1 MSENSAKNKQI
12 ESIDS
17 RATATEAGTTAE
29 STSTRPS
36 VAPPVDIYENAEGYL
51 VFADLPGVQGDAI
64 DVRYEEGDLSLS
76 ARRDLD
82 AEGDP
87 VAAEFRA
94 VDFRRVFK
102 IPEDVD
108 AAAIDAEFEDGVL
121 QLRLPKAK
129 AIQPRKITVRA
140 TA

>member
-1 MSENSAKNKQI
+1 MSENSKSNQI
-12 ESIDS
+12 ESID
-17 RATATEAGTTAE
+17 ATEAATSAAE

-51 VFADLPGVQGDAI
+51 VFADLPGVEGDAI
-64 DVRYEEGDLSLS
+64 DVRYEEGELSLS
-76 ARRDLD
+76 ARRDLA

-87 VAAEFRA
+87 VAAECRA

-108 AAAIDAEFEDGVL
+108 AAAIDAEFENGVL

-129 AIQPRKITVRA
+129 AIQPRKINVRA
-140 TA
+140 SA

>member
-1 MSENSAKNKQI
+1 MSENSKSNQI
-12 ESIDS
+12 ESID
-17 RATATEAGTTAE
+17 ATEAATSAAE

-51 VFADLPGVQGDAI
+51 VFADLPRVEGDAI
-64 DVRYEEGDLSLS
+64 DVRYEEGELSLS
-76 ARRDLD
+76 ARRDLA

-108 AAAIDAEFEDGVL
+108 AAAIDAEFENGVL

-129 AIQPRKITVRA
+129 AIQPRKINVRA
-140 TA
+140 SA

>member
-1 MSENSAKNKQI
+1 MSENSKSNQI
-12 ESIDS
+12 ESID
-17 RATATEAGTTAE
+17 ATEAATSAAE

-51 VFADLPGVQGDAI
+51 VFADLPGVEGDAI
-64 DVRYEEGDLSLS
+64 DVRYEEGELSLS
-76 ARRDLD
+76 ARRDLA

-108 AAAIDAEFEDGVL
+108 AAAIDAEFENGVL

-129 AIQPRKITVRA
+129 AIQPRKINVRA
-140 TA
+140 SA

>member
-1 MSENSAKNKQI
+1 MSENSKSNQI
-12 ESIDS
+12 ESID
-17 RATATEAGTTAE
+17 ATEAATSAAE

-51 VFADLPGVQGDAI
+51 VFADLPGVDGDAI
-64 DVRYEEGDLSLS
+64 DVRYEEGELSLS
-76 ARRDLD
+76 ARRDLP

-108 AAAIDAEFEDGVL
+108 AAAIDAEFENGVL

-129 AIQPRKITVRA
+129 AIQPRKINVRA
-140 TA
+140 SA